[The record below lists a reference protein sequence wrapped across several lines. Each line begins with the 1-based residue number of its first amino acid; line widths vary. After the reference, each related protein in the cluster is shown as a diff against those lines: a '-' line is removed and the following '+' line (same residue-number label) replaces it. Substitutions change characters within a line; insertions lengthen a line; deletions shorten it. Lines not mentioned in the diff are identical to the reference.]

1 MVIYTGS
8 IYHPI
13 FLYAKLMHHLCK
25 AHYSTNF
32 TCDFNWFSISTFSM
46 CTITW
51 KQTCTFMVHS
61 CFFLFVFFCLFCF
74 FFAKAFRVLF
84 LHYIFGVFYCH
95 YLNIHLIWYNHF
107 SHEHVLTYATLILK
121 SRQTS
126 VMSAVSTTIL
136 QLKND
141 HYLFKNV
148 SNQQPFKC
156 VRLWSLVDFELKK

>member
-61 CFFLFVFFCLFCF
+61 CFFCLFSFVCFGFFRKSIQGFVFTLYIWGFLLSLSKYPFNMIQSFFTWTCFDICYINSKIKTDKCNECCLNNYITVEKWPLFVQKCI
-74 FFAKAFRVLF
+74 K
-84 LHYIFGVFYCH
+84 
-95 YLNIHLIWYNHF
+95 
-107 SHEHVLTYATLILK
+107 
-121 SRQTS
+121 
-126 VMSAVSTTIL
+126 STT
-136 QLKND
+136 
-141 HYLFKNV
+141 V
-148 SNQQPFKC
+148 
-156 VRLWSLVDFELKK
+156 